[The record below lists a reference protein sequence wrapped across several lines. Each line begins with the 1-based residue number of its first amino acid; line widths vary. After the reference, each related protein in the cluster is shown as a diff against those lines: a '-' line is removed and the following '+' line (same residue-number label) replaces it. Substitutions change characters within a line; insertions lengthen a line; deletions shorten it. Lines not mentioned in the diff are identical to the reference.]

1 MIQTMD
7 AKIDCRARVVT
18 PENIA
23 FEYALAGP
31 FQRLPA
37 FVLDLLVRVIFFIA
51 VAIFLSFV
59 GIWLPVGGGTIV
71 TVVLFL
77 LFFFLSWFY
86 GIFFETRFNG
96 RTLGKMAFKLR
107 VISTDGRPINA
118 PQAALRNMLRLA
130 DMCIMLP
137 LQIVSVEAPA
147 AFIIPTFS
155 FGLIAMVLT
164 SRFQRLGDV
173 VAKTM
178 VISERTQ
185 SRPWRL
191 KPNDVRAFGLAE
203 MIPANFCASPSLTK
217 TIGLYMENRK
227 RLSPGRLDELASHIT
242 KPLIEKFS
250 LLPDT
255 GPDLLMTALYTR
267 VFLPENEREAGL
279 QQYRNQ
285 TDQPGMAQAMES
297 SLPAPTSA
305 DNLAA
310 ETVGAESSTGGSLG
324 DLLAARPHPHE
335 GQTPKPETIDNPP
348 DSSSDKLP
356 GSQI

>member
-1 MIQTMD
+1 MNQTMD
-7 AKIDCRARVVT
+7 AKIDCRVRVVT

-37 FVLDLLVRVIFFIA
+37 FALDLLVRVAFFIA
-51 VAIFLSFV
+51 VAIFLGIVGSF
-59 GIWLPVGGGTIV
+59 LPFGGGTIA
-71 TVVLFL
+71 TVVIFL

-96 RTLGKMAFKLR
+96 RTLGKMVFKLR

-137 LQIVSVEAPA
+137 LQIFSVEAPA
-147 AFIIPTFS
+147 AFVIPTFS

-164 SRFQRLGDV
+164 RRFQRVGDV

-203 MIPANFCASPSLTK
+203 MIPANFAASPSLTK

-242 KPLIEKFS
+242 KPLIEKFGF
-250 LLPDT
+250 LPDT

-267 VFLPENEREAGL
+267 VFLPENERDDGL
-279 QQYRNQ
+279 QQYRNLTRQ
-285 TDQPGMAQAMES
+285 SGTGPTMES
-297 SLPAPTSA
+297 SLATPISTATKPSELVGSGNMTS
-305 DNLAA
+305 
-310 ETVGAESSTGGSLG
+310 GSLG
-324 DLLAARPHPHE
+324 DLL
-335 GQTPKPETIDNPP
+335 TPQPQPVEELNTKPESANSPP
-348 DSSSDKLP
+348 DSNNDALP
-356 GSQI
+356 GSQA